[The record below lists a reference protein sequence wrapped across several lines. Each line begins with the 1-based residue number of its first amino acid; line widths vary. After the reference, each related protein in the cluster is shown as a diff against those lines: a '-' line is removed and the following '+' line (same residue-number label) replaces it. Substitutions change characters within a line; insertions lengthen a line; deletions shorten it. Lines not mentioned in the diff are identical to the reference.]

1 MRGFGDMQEIMK
13 KAKQMQEEFIKLQ
26 EELKQ
31 KTVEAS
37 AGGGAITVVANGAK
51 QIISVKIN
59 KEFIDINDI
68 EMLQDLIVACVNEAL
83 NRAQEMIE
91 EETKKLTGSFGI
103 NLPGIF

>member
-1 MRGFGDMQEIMK
+1 MKGFGDMQEMLK
-13 KAKQMQEEFIKLQ
+13 KAKQMQEEFMKLQ

-37 AGGGAITVVANGAK
+37 SGGGAVTVVANCAK

-59 KEFIDINDI
+59 RDFIDTNDI
-68 EMLQDLIVACVNEAL
+68 EMLEDLIVAAVNEAL

-91 EETKKLTGSFGI
+91 EETKKITGSLGT
-103 NLPGIF
+103 NLPGMF